1 MKKPQPGV
9 SLSPVAAE
17 TRLTVESSFTQHKKN
32 HCSEV
37 HHSACHLCVSSC
49 IAKEKQNNGCE
60 NLINSRIRR
69 AEKRGP
75 SKV

>member
-1 MKKPQPGV
+1 M
-9 SLSPVAAE
+9 SLIAVTTEAM
-17 TRLTVESSFTQHKKN
+17 LTVESSFIQHKKN

-37 HHSACHLCVSSC
+37 HHSACHLGVLSC

-60 NLINSRIRR
+60 KLINSRIRR
-69 AEKRGP
+69 VEKWGP